1 MSKLISKNYK
11 TRLEDAESAENI
23 IAILD
28 AKLEAT
34 SPQGVADYMGFSI
47 DNIDSSIKRM
57 KDAKKELD
65 FLIKMHEKQKEIV
78 KTGCAL
84 WLTQAG
90 ITKLDGDIVS
100 SVSIYSPKP
109 KETLKVTN
117 EESLINQGYFKTV
130 VDKTAAKNAILDGI
144 KVDGAEI
151 EVLHDSDTLKINKR
165 RTQNKLSA

>member
-1 MSKLISKNYK
+1 MSKLINKNYK

-28 AKLEAT
+28 AKLEVT
-34 SPQGVADYMGFSI
+34 SPQGVADYMALSI
-47 DNIDSSIKRM
+47 DNLDSSIERM

-78 KTGCAL
+78 KVGSAI
-84 WLTQAG
+84 WLTNAG
-90 ITKLDGDIVS
+90 IDKLDGDIVS

-109 KETLKVTN
+109 KETLKITN
-117 EESLINQGYFKTV
+117 QEALINQGYFKTI
-130 VDKTAAKNAILDGI
+130 VDKTAAKNAIKDGV

-151 EVLHDSDTLKINKR
+151 EVVHDSDTLKVNKR
-165 RTQNKLSA
+165 RTQNKISV